1 MAAATRPRTMT
12 PRPLRTRG
20 HPSGSARLDTLAPV
34 PGRLTVQRP
43 VARNGGIPAER
54 LARAPRGF
62 PERAEQTGV
71 ALELLETLRNRVGV
85 TTHEPAVA
93 AVHEHVVHAVHA
105 SHEQRH
111 PRRRRLED
119 DE

>member
-34 PGRLTVQRP
+34 PRGLAVQRP
-43 VARNGGIPAER
+43 VAVNGGVPAER
-54 LARAPRGF
+54 LAGAPRGF
-62 PERAEQTGV
+62 AEGREQSGI
-71 ALELLETLRNRVGV
+71 ALELPETLRYRVGV

-105 SHEQRH
+105 S
-111 PRRRRLED
+111 
-119 DE
+119 